1 MPDNETLLCF
11 DLGLKR
17 IGVAVGQTVTSTANP
32 LETIKTINNKP
43 DWQQIS
49 HIIEQWQPNRLIVG
63 HPLQMNDNKQT
74 MTEHAEHFV
83 RQLQGRYHLP
93 VEMVDERL
101 SSYEARQR
109 IKSTY
114 NVDPIAAQ
122 VILETWF
129 SEQEQ
134 ISANKDL

>member
-1 MPDNETLLCF
+1 MPENQTLLCF
-11 DLGLKR
+11 DLGLQR
-17 IGVAVGQTVTSTANP
+17 IGVAVGQTITNTATP
-32 LETIKTINNKP
+32 LDTINTKNEKP

-49 HIIEQWQPNRLIVG
+49 DIIEQWHPNRLIVG
-63 HPLQMNDNKQT
+63 YPLQMDDNAQA
-74 MTEHAEHFV
+74 MTKHAERFV
-83 RQLQGRYHLP
+83 RQLEGRYQLP
-93 VEMVDERL
+93 VEIVDERL

-114 NVDPIAAQ
+114 NVDPVAAQ

-134 ISANKDL
+134 TLADDL

>member
-63 HPLQMNDNKQT
+63 HPLQMDDNKQT